1 MGWCAGAPL
10 MQRLDKLVMPRRGST
25 TGGIEQKPLVKSVLG
40 LDTRMSPAES
50 CPNNIGVFTYL
61 ARM

>member
-1 MGWCAGAPL
+1 
-10 MQRLDKLVMPRRGST
+10 MQRLDKLVMLCRRST
-25 TGGIEQKPLVKSVLG
+25 AGGIEQKPLVESVFR
-40 LDTRMSPAES
+40 LDARMSPAES